1 MAAQYLIPLR
11 RCLGAALT
19 TGFVLTGAAASAA
32 APDSRTGGRV
42 SMDTFESRYVL
53 QAASWANLALVPDP
67 VHPARSAF
75 RMVLNA
81 SDSKVFSGQRTEIVA
96 AKEYVRTGLRWYA
109 MSFLLPSDWASHP
122 YPVLVAQ
129 LHTSQKTAALPPPV
143 AVVVVG
149 DHLRLELRSSSLPV
163 EGVGAVTKATA
174 ETRLVSLGG
183 LNPGAWHCLVVRAD
197 WSWEQGVGALDIWHN
212 AELVYSVRNA
222 PNAYRTWLGNYPK
235 VGLYAPGSLGVSQRE
250 IYTDFIW
257 MGDDTAT
264 VQEMQAL
271 TPCAY

>member
-1 MAAQYLIPLR
+1 
-11 RCLGAALT
+11 
-19 TGFVLTGAAASAA
+19 
-32 APDSRTGGRV
+32 
-42 SMDTFESRYVL
+42 MDTFESRYVL

-67 VHPARSAF
+67 GTWHAVRSAWW
-75 RMVLNA
+75 LNA

-109 MSFLLPSDWASHP
+109 TSFLLPSDWASHP

-163 EGVGAVTKATA
+163 EGGAVTKATA

-183 LNPGAWHCLVVRAD
+183 PEPGAWHCLVVRATGHG
-197 WSWEQGVGALDIWHN
+197 EQGVGALDIWHN
-212 AELVYSVRNA
+212 AERDTSVRNA

-235 VGLYAPGSLGVSQRE
+235 VGLYAPGSLGCPAERSIPTLSGWVTTRLRSRKCR
-250 IYTDFIW
+250 
-257 MGDDTAT
+257 
-264 VQEMQAL
+264 
-271 TPCAY
+271 P